1 MEAAFE
7 HQDEKL
13 MKQLEHKLGKHS
25 EQVQQQLKHELGKH
39 SEQVQQTVREEM
51 QRKHDKQ
58 PAWLE
63 AFVDKV
69 RNK

>member
-7 HQDEKL
+7 RQDEKL

-25 EQVQQQLKHELGKH
+25 EQVQQQLKQELKKH
-39 SEQVQQTVREEM
+39 SEQM
-51 QRKHDKQ
+51 QRKYDEQ

-63 AFVDKV
+63 AYYITTIHLNFSL
-69 RNK
+69 